1 MTHIEINHRDAH
13 EVTPVI
19 HIGGNQQYGIH
30 QVTIRMTG
38 DHTGENAVAPT
49 VEIVTDDGRTLTG
62 RVSRLDLLAE
72 QG

>member
-1 MTHIEINHRDAH
+1 MAHIEINHRDAH

-19 HIGGNQQYGIH
+19 HIGGDQQYGVH
-30 QVTIRMTG
+30 QVTVRMTG
-38 DHTGENAVAPT
+38 DHTGAASAGPV

-72 QG
+72 QD